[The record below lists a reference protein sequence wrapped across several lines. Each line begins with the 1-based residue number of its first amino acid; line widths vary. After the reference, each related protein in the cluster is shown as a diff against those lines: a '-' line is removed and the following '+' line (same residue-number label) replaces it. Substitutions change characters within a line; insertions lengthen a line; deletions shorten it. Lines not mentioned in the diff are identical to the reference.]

1 MKIFARIPSSIGS
14 FAPVASLAT
23 CAISY
28 GLADWVGGSGF
39 MAVYLVG
46 LAIGSTPSRY
56 RGQLTIFHEGVAFL
70 SQILLFVI
78 LGLFVVPHDLLKVAI
93 PSIVLSLGLV
103 LIVRPLAVWAATGSL
118 RISQKERLLLSWAGL
133 KGAVPIV
140 FAAIVLAS
148 GVERGSLIFDVVFF
162 VVIFSTLVQG
172 TTLTWLASRLGLVEP
187 PDMPVGQT
195 PLSRP
200 AQFSMTIQ
208 ASHAIAGVM
217 LHEIGLPP
225 WARFARVV
233 RGSGKRQLKANM
245 VLEPGDTIVV
255 TYPPTLQPELDD
267 VVSRWRRRI

>member
-1 MKIFARIPSSIGS
+1 M
-14 FAPVASLAT
+14 
-23 CAISY
+23 
-28 GLADWVGGSGF
+28 
-39 MAVYLVG
+39 
-46 LAIGSTPSRY
+46 
-56 RGQLTIFHEGVAFL
+56 
-70 SQILLFVI
+70 
-78 LGLFVVPHDLLKVAI
+78 
-93 PSIVLSLGLV
+93 
-103 LIVRPLAVWAATGSL
+103 
-118 RISQKERLLLSWAGL
+118 LSWAGL

-208 ASHAIAGVM
+208 ASHAISGVM

-225 WARFARVV
+225 WARIARVV